1 MVWRVPRGQNTR
13 AGECARVVDSRGERM
28 QRPDWA
34 PETIDIERPSV
45 ARMYDYYLGGSHN
58 FAADRAAAQAMVA
71 AVPEAPLAAQ
81 ANRAFL
87 RRAVHHLAEAGVRQF
102 LDIGSGIPTVGNV
115 HEIAQR
121 IDPASRVV
129 YVDVDPVAVAHSR
142 EILAGNDRATIV
154 QEDLRHPDRILAHPD
169 TRRLLD
175 LGQPV
180 AVMIVAV
187 LHFVPDDD
195 RPAELL
201 ATLRKA
207 LAPGSYLVLSQASDD
222 GRAEEERAEA
232 ERVYRRTDSP
242 LTIRSRAELTALF
255 DGFELVDPGVV
266 WVPQWRPD
274 TPESAE
280 DAERAVFMGGVG
292 RLGD

>member
-1 MVWRVPRGQNTR
+1 
-13 AGECARVVDSRGERM
+13 M

-34 PETIDIERPSV
+34 PDSIDIERPSV

-58 FAADRAAAQAMVA
+58 FAADRAAARAMVD
-71 AVPEAPLAAQ
+71 AVPEAPLMAQ

-87 RRAVHHLAEAGVRQF
+87 RRAVHFLAEAGIRQF
-102 LDIGSGIPTVGNV
+102 LDIGSGIPTIGNV

-121 IDPASRVV
+121 IDPESRVV

-142 EILAGNDRATIV
+142 EILSGNDRATVV
-154 QEDLRHPDRILAHPD
+154 QEDLRHPDRILAHPEV
-169 TRRLLD
+169 TRLLD
-175 LGQPV
+175 FSQPV

-187 LHFVPDDD
+187 LHFVPDSD
-195 RPAELL
+195 RPEELL
-201 ATLRKA
+201 RTLRTA
-207 LAPGSYLVLSQASDD
+207 LAPGSHLVLSQASDE
-222 GRAEEERAEA
+222 GRRHTGERADAEE
-232 ERVYRRTDSP
+232 VYRRTDNP
-242 LTIRSRAELTALF
+242 LSIRSRAELASLF

-266 WVPQWRPD
+266 WVPQWRPE

-292 RLGD
+292 RLGG

>member
-1 MVWRVPRGQNTR
+1 
-13 AGECARVVDSRGERM
+13 M

-34 PETIDIERPSV
+34 PDTIDIERPSV

-71 AVPEAPLAAQ
+71 AVPEAPLMAQ

-121 IDPASRVV
+121 IDPESRVV

-142 EILAGNDRATIV
+142 EILAGNARAVVV
-154 QEDLRHPDRILAHPD
+154 QEDLRHPERILAHPD
-169 TRRLLD
+169 VRKLLD
-175 LGQPV
+175 LSQPV
-180 AVMIVAV
+180 AVMVVAV
-187 LHFVPDDD
+187 LHFVSDDD

-201 ATLRKA
+201 ATLRDA

-222 GRAEEERAEA
+222 GRSEDERAEA
-232 ERVYRRTDSP
+232 ERVYRRTDNP
-242 LTIRSRAELTALF
+242 LWIRNRAELTALF

>member
-1 MVWRVPRGQNTR
+1 
-13 AGECARVVDSRGERM
+13 M

-58 FAADRAAAQAMVA
+58 FAVDRAAAQAMVA
-71 AVPEAPLAAQ
+71 AVPEAPLMAQ

-87 RRAVHHLAEAGVRQF
+87 RRAVQFLTESGVRQF

-121 IDPASRVV
+121 IAPESRVV

-142 EILAGNDRATIV
+142 EILAGNDRAAVV
-154 QEDLRHPDRILAHPD
+154 QEDLRHPERILAHPD
-169 TRRLLD
+169 VRGLLD
-175 LGQPV
+175 FTEPV
-180 AVMIVAV
+180 AVLVVAV

-195 RPAELL
+195 RPGELL
-201 ATLRKA
+201 RTLGSA
-207 LAPGSYLVLSQASDD
+207 LAPGSWLVLSQASAD
-222 GRAEEERAEA
+222 GRRGDERAEA
-232 ERVYRRTDSP
+232 ERVYRNTDNP
-242 LTIRSRAELTALF
+242 LWIRSRAELTALF
-255 DGFELVDPGVV
+255 DGFELVEPGVV

-274 TPESAE
+274 SAEAAE
-280 DAERAVFMGGVG
+280 DAERAAFIGGVG
-292 RLGD
+292 RLGG

>member
-1 MVWRVPRGQNTR
+1 
-13 AGECARVVDSRGERM
+13 M

-34 PETIDIERPSV
+34 PDTIDIERPSV

-58 FAADRAAAQAMVA
+58 FAADRATARAMVD
-71 AVPEAPLAAQ
+71 AVPEAPLMAQ

-87 RRAVHHLAEAGVRQF
+87 RRAVHFLAEAGVRQF

-121 IDPASRVV
+121 IDPAARVV

-142 EILAGNDRATIV
+142 EILSGNDRATVI
-154 QEDLRHPDRILAHPD
+154 QEDLRRPERILAHPEV
-169 TRRLLD
+169 TGMLD
-175 LGQPV
+175 LSQPV

-187 LHFVPDDD
+187 LHFVPDAD
-195 RPAELL
+195 RPAEILR
-201 ATLRKA
+201 TLREA
-207 LAPGSYLVLSQASDD
+207 LAPGSYLTLSQASDD
-222 GRAEEERAEA
+222 ARNDAGERADAEA
-232 ERVYRRTDSP
+232 VYRRTDSP
-242 LTIRSRAELTALF
+242 LVIRSRAELTSLF

-266 WVPQWRPD
+266 WVPQWRPE

-280 DAERAVFMGGVG
+280 DAEKAVFIGGVG
-292 RLGD
+292 RLGG

>member
-1 MVWRVPRGQNTR
+1 
-13 AGECARVVDSRGERM
+13 M

-34 PETIDIERPSV
+34 PDTIDIERPSV

-71 AVPEAPLAAQ
+71 AVPEAPLMAQ

-87 RRAVHHLAEAGVRQF
+87 RRAVQFLVESGVRQF

-121 IDPASRVV
+121 VAPDSRVV

-142 EILAGNDRATIV
+142 EILSGNDRATV
-154 QEDLRHPDRILAHPD
+154 LREDLRNPERILTHPEV
-169 TRRLLD
+169 TKLLD
-175 LGQPV
+175 LTEPV

-187 LHFVPDDD
+187 LHFVAPED
-195 RPAELL
+195 RPDEILR
-201 ATLRKA
+201 TLRGA
-207 LAPGSYLVLSQASDD
+207 LAPGSYLVMSQASDD
-222 GRAEEERAEA
+222 GRSESGERAEA
-232 ERVYRRTDSP
+232 ERVYRRTDNQ
-242 LTIRSRAELTALF
+242 LWIRGRAELTGLF
-255 DGFELVDPGVV
+255 DGFQLVEPGVV
-266 WVPQWRPD
+266 WVPQWRPES
-274 TPESAE
+274 PESAE

-292 RLGD
+292 RLGG

>member
-1 MVWRVPRGQNTR
+1 
-13 AGECARVVDSRGERM
+13 M

-34 PETIDIERPSV
+34 PDTIDIERPSV

-58 FAADRAAAQAMVA
+58 FAADRAAARAMVD
-71 AVPEAPLAAQ
+71 AVPEAPLMAQ

-87 RRAVHHLAEAGVRQF
+87 RRAVHFLAEAGIRQF

-142 EILAGNDRATIV
+142 EILSGNDRAAVV
-154 QEDLRHPDRILAHPD
+154 QEDLRHPERILTHPD
-169 TRRLLD
+169 VTGMLD
-175 LGQPV
+175 LSQPV

-187 LHFVPDDD
+187 LHFVPDSDG
-195 RPAELL
+195 PAEILR
-201 ATLRKA
+201 TLREA
-207 LAPGSYLVLSQASDD
+207 LAPGSYLVLSQASDED
-222 GRAEEERAEA
+222 RHDTGERAEA
-232 ERVYRRTDSP
+232 EAVYRRTDNP
-242 LTIRSRAELTALF
+242 LFIRSRAELTSLF
-255 DGFELVDPGVV
+255 DGFELVDPGVG
-266 WVPQWRPD
+266 WVPQWRPE

-280 DAERAVFMGGVG
+280 DAEQAVFMGGVG
-292 RLGD
+292 RLGG

>member
-1 MVWRVPRGQNTR
+1 
-13 AGECARVVDSRGERM
+13 M

-34 PETIDIERPSV
+34 PDTIDIERPSV

-58 FAADRAAAQAMVA
+58 FAADRSAARAMVD
-71 AVPEAPLAAQ
+71 AVPEAPLMAQ

-87 RRAVHHLAEAGVRQF
+87 RRAVHFLAEAGIRQF

-121 IDPASRVV
+121 IDPDARVV

-142 EILAGNDRATIV
+142 EILSGNDRAV
-154 QEDLRHPDRILAHPD
+154 VLQEDLRRPERILAHPEV
-169 TRRLLD
+169 TGLLD
-175 LGQPV
+175 LSQPV

-187 LHFVPDDD
+187 LHFVPDTD
-195 RPAELL
+195 RPAQILREL
-201 ATLRKA
+201 RQA

-222 GRAEEERAEA
+222 ARHDTGERAEA
-232 ERVYRRTDSP
+232 EAVYRRTDNP
-242 LTIRSRAELTALF
+242 LVIRSRAELTALF

-266 WVPQWRPD
+266 WVPQWRPE

-280 DAERAVFMGGVG
+280 GAEQAVFMGGVG
-292 RLGD
+292 RLDG

>member
-1 MVWRVPRGQNTR
+1 
-13 AGECARVVDSRGERM
+13 M

-71 AVPEAPLAAQ
+71 AVPEAPLMAQ

-87 RRAVHHLAEAGVRQF
+87 RRAVQFLVDEGVRQF

-121 IDPASRVV
+121 AAPESRVV

-142 EILAGNDRATIV
+142 EILDGNARTAVV
-154 QEDLRHPDRILAHPD
+154 QEDLRRPDRILAHPD
-169 TRRLLD
+169 VRRLLD
-175 LGQPV
+175 FDQPV

-187 LHFVPDDD
+187 LHFVPDADG
-195 RPAELL
+195 PAALL
-201 ATLRKA
+201 RTLREA
-207 LAPGSYLVLSQASDD
+207 LAPGSFLVLSQASDD
-222 GRAEEERAEA
+222 GRSEEERAEA

-242 LTIRSRAELTALF
+242 LSVRSRAELTALF
-255 DGFELVDPGVV
+255 DGFELVEPGVV
-266 WVPQWRPD
+266 WVPQWRPESPD
-274 TPESAE
+274 SAE
-280 DAERAVFMGGVG
+280 DAERAVFLGGVG
-292 RLGD
+292 RLGG

>member
-1 MVWRVPRGQNTR
+1 
-13 AGECARVVDSRGERM
+13 M

-34 PETIDIERPSV
+34 PDTIDIERPSV

-71 AVPEAPLAAQ
+71 AVPEAPLMAQ

-87 RRAVHHLAEAGVRQF
+87 RRAVHHLTEAGIRQF

-121 IDPASRVV
+121 IDPESRVV

-142 EILAGNDRATIV
+142 EILAGNDRAVVV
-154 QEDLRHPDRILAHPD
+154 QEDLRHPEAILNHPEV
-169 TRRLLD
+169 RKLLD
-175 LGQPV
+175 LSQPV

-187 LHFVPDDD
+187 LHFVSDDD

-201 ATLRKA
+201 ATLRDA

-222 GRAEEERAEA
+222 GRSADERAEA

-242 LTIRSRAELTALF
+242 LWIRSRAELTALF
-255 DGFELVDPGVV
+255 DGFELLDPGVV

-274 TPESAE
+274 TPDSAE

-292 RLGD
+292 RLGG

>member
-1 MVWRVPRGQNTR
+1 MTTR
-13 AGECARVVDSRGERM
+13 ALVTQKGQGM

-71 AVPEAPLAAQ
+71 AVPEAPLMAQ

-87 RRAVHHLAEAGVRQF
+87 RRAVQFLAESGVRQF

-121 IDPASRVV
+121 VDPDCRVV

-142 EILAGNDRATIV
+142 EILAGNDRAVVIR
-154 QEDLRHPDRILAHPD
+154 EDLRQPAAILDHPEVN
-169 TRRLLD
+169 RLLD
-175 LGQPV
+175 FTQPV

-187 LHFVPDDD
+187 LHFIPDAD
-195 RPAELL
+195 RPEEILR
-201 ATLRKA
+201 TLRAA
-207 LAPGSYLVLSQASDD
+207 LAPGSSLVMSQASDD
-222 GRAEEERAEA
+222 GRTETGERAEA
-232 ERVYRRTDSP
+232 EQVYRRTDSQ
-242 LTIRSRAELTALF
+242 LFIRSRAELTALF

-266 WVPQWRPD
+266 WVPEWRPES
-274 TPESAE
+274 PEQAE
-280 DAERAVFMGGVG
+280 NAAQAVFLGGLG
-292 RLGD
+292 RLGG